1 MPCYAMQQQKDSEIS
16 LTSTHV
22 PTGKE
27 DKKTHRLDS
36 RQEDKLGRGSGANLM
51 THTWPQQRRHAENG
65 QSPGRAPAAHCF
77 TSSCRQVWMHVH
89 QPHHSRKPAESGV
102 AGQSMLEDVHSEQT
116 DSLPPS
122 NMGMVF
128 MKNSLEATWSAS
140 KTQMSSEPG
149 TRVPGGYIW
158 EHTLLMLPDFPFI
171 SPAAD
176 SKHHC
181 REQRSF

>member
-1 MPCYAMQQQKDSEIS
+1 MTYMATTAATCRKWSKPGLS
-16 LTSTHV
+16 TSCTLFH
-22 PTGKE
+22 T
-27 DKKTHRLDS
+27 RLPS
-36 RQEDKLGRGSGANLM
+36 Y
-51 THTWPQQRRHAENG
+51 
-65 QSPGRAPAAHCF
+65 
-77 TSSCRQVWMHVH
+77 RQVWMHVH
-89 QPHHSRKPAESGV
+89 QPQDSRKTAGSGV
-102 AGQSMLEDVHSEQT
+102 ARQTMLEDAHNEQT

-140 KTQMSSEPG
+140 KTQISSEPG

-171 SPAAD
+171 SPAPN

-181 REQRSF
+181 HMSHCCRQ